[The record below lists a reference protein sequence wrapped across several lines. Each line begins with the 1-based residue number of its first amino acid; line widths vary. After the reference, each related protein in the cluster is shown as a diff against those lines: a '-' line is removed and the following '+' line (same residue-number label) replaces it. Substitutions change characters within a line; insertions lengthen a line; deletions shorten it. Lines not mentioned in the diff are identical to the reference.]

1 MPDRV
6 NDLIRERGR
15 LLERLSALADQKTV
29 TSAEQAEFDRL
40 DKEIVALNSRID
52 RVRAAQA
59 HAAATAKPV
68 AGQGDPLVPA
78 SAESDP
84 YISEDA
90 AKAQGCGTRKGLV
103 VGGLVRM
110 TAQAAARFTSP
121 AELAKAAYGESH
133 PITIACQRAVLL
145 ASVGASGGFIV
156 PPDYMN
162 EVIELLYAATVVRS
176 SGPRVIPMP
185 RGTMTI
191 PGMATSA
198 TAYYGGEG
206 QSITASQPTLRDIV
220 ASFKKLTALVPV
232 SNDLMRYA
240 SPAADAMVRD
250 NLVEAVAITEDTA
263 FFFGD
268 GTAGQPAGFL
278 AAANRWVLNQ
288 GGTAGSWS
296 TSGNSTAA
304 VDNAGFTGDPRFG
317 NNGGN
322 FVTSNETYTLATV
335 AQEAGGL
342 VQKLDSANLRSPKRV
357 WFMNPRT
364 KNYLFNVQNSL
375 GVYVFREELLE
386 GKFLGYPYKTT
397 TEIGINY
404 HDTSS
409 TNDDCSF
416 LFLADMNEA
425 MIFDSMSL
433 ELAVSRDGTY
443 VDGSGNTQ
451 PAFGKDLTLIRAITE
466 HDFQMRHDSGVAV
479 DQFVRWAPAIS

>member
-1 MPDRV
+1 MV
-6 NDLIRERGR
+6 INDLVKERGR
-15 LLERLSALADQKTV
+15 ALDALTALADKDELTA
-29 TSAEQAEFDRL
+29 AEEAQFDAL
-40 DKEIVALNSRID
+40 DKEITELNGKID
-52 RVRAAQA
+52 RARRAQA
-59 HAAATAKPV
+59 HAGATATPV
-68 AGQGDPLVPA
+68 AGQEGTLPA
-78 SAESDP
+78 RVETDP
-84 YISEDA
+84 YISDEA
-90 AKAQGCGTRKGLV
+90 AKAQGCTTRKGMV
-103 VGGLVRM
+103 VGGMVRM
-110 TAQAAARFTSP
+110 AIRAAGAYASP
-121 AELAKAAYGESH
+121 AEIAKAAYGESH
-133 PITIACQRAVLL
+133 PITMACQRAML
-145 ASVGASGGFIV
+145 AAVGASGGFIV

-162 EVIELLYAATVVRS
+162 EVVELLYAQTVVRS

-198 TAYYGGEG
+198 TAYYGAEG

-250 NLVEAVAITEDTA
+250 NLVEAVALTEDTA
-263 FFFGD
+263 FLLSD
-268 GTAGQPAGFL
+268 GSQGQPTGLL
-278 AAANRWVLNQ
+278 AFANRWVLNQ
-288 GGTAGSWS
+288 GGTAGTWS
-296 TSGNSTAA
+296 TSGNSTEAA
-304 VDNAGFTGDPRFG
+304 NNADFTGDPRFG

-322 FVTSNETYTLATV
+322 FITSNESYNLSTV
-335 AQEAGGL
+335 AQECGGL

-375 GVYVFREELLE
+375 GVYVFREELVD

-397 TEIGINY
+397 TEIGISY

-409 TNDDCSF
+409 SNNDCSF
-416 LFLADMNEA
+416 LFLVDMNEL

-443 VDGSGNTQ
+443 IDGSGNTQ

-466 HDFQMRHDSGVAV
+466 HDLQMRHDSGVAV